1 MNLLAMNLM
10 YTHLLAM
17 IFIDSFTHSCLVTV
31 VIYTECFIGIYIY
44 YARCRG
50 VLHPQLVC
58 NTFQQHTSASSLF
71 TLHIL
76 QHKG

>member
-44 YARCRG
+44 IMLGAE
-50 VLHPQLVC
+50 VC
-58 NTFQQHTSASSLF
+58 Y
-71 TLHIL
+71 TLS
-76 QHKG
+76 